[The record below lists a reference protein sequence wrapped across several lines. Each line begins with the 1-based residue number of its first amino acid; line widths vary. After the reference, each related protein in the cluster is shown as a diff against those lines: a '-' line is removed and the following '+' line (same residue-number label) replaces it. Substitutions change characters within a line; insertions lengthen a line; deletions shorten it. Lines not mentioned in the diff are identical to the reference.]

1 MSPPAAYEP
10 TATRHQAT
18 NGSVNVHTDGHT
30 KIHSNGHTNGHSDN
44 GMLPEARK
52 QAPVAVVGM
61 ACRLS
66 GDVSTP
72 EQFWELCSRAR
83 SGWSEIPRERFNN
96 SSFHHPNPG
105 KSGCHNPIG
114 GHFLK
119 EDLGLFDAQ
128 FFNITAQEAIS
139 LDPQQRILLECTFE
153 ALENGGI
160 PKHSIVG
167 KDVSVFIG
175 GSLADYDLN
184 NYRDTDTVPMYQ
196 ATGKRFE
203 QNLYT

>member
-1 MSPPAAYEP
+1 MNEP
-10 TATRHQAT
+10 IA
-18 NGSVNVHTDGHT
+18 
-30 KIHSNGHTNGHSDN
+30 II
-44 GMLPEARK
+44 
-52 QAPVAVVGM
+52 GM

-72 EQFWELCSRAR
+72 DEFWELCSRAR
-83 SGWSEIPRERFNN
+83 SGWSEIPKERFNN
-96 SSFHHPNPG
+96 ASFHHPNPG

-160 PKHSIVG
+160 PKHSIIGENVG
-167 KDVSVFIG
+167 VFIG
-175 GSLADYDLN
+175 LPFNFFIRSRIL
-184 NYRDTDTVPMYQ
+184 M
-196 ATGKRFE
+196 
-203 QNLYT
+203 